1 VKKDP
6 LEKIY
11 KKLRMAYAK
20 ILVAE
25 NIKRNRKNSMKT
37 LYVLAIT
44 GNIFTTPDFLAGVYI
59 SSTLSDIKKVRKM
72 LGKALKKEEL
82 PPETRLLL
90 EQLNS
95 VLETDKKASIYDLK
109 MKLAEALKILESGA
123 FYDIIA

>member
-1 VKKDP
+1 M
-6 LEKIY
+6 EKIY

-25 NIKRNRKNSMKT
+25 NIKRNKRNSMKT

-44 GNIFTTPDFLAGVYI
+44 GNIFATPDFLAGVYI

-72 LGKALKKEEL
+72 LGKALKKGEL
-82 PPETRLLL
+82 SPEMRLLL
-90 EQLNS
+90 EQLDS
-95 VLETDKKASIYDLK
+95 VLETGKKAGIYDLK
-109 MKLAEALKILESGA
+109 MRLAEALKMLESGM